1 VALFGKK
8 EKDRHP
14 FSTGLP
20 EQPTPKPSER
30 HDART
35 EPDKMPPLKPYLS
48 GSPVRESFE
57 GAGTEIGQNV
67 RLNGEVEGDEDMV
80 VNGRLE
86 GLLNLKKNLVVGK
99 TGVVVAEIHAAS
111 VTIHGEV
118 NGNIV
123 AVKKVEIAENGKL
136 EGNIKSPKIQ
146 IHEGAHFKG
155 NVDMSTAPILEKV
168 PSSATEEK
176 KPPA

>member
-8 EKDRHP
+8 EKDKQP
-14 FSTGLP
+14 YSTGLP
-20 EQPTPKPSER
+20 EQPNPKPSER
-30 HDART
+30 RDAKI
-35 EPDKMPPLKPYLS
+35 EPDKMPPLKPYVVN
-48 GSPVRESFE
+48 PPIRESSE
-57 GAGTEIGQNV
+57 GTGTEIGPNV
-67 RLNGEVEGDEDMV
+67 KLSGEVEGDEDMV

-123 AVKKVEIAENGKL
+123 AMKKVEIAENGKL

-168 PSSATEEK
+168 PSSATETK
-176 KPPA
+176 NH